1 MLHNEGYDLNDCVLA
16 AFGNPLNNR
25 LRRLQLRHSTLTD
38 HGLKALIK
46 VGTMIFHILLDSY
59 SPTLFSCQSNLRTKE
74 MTISIIAQN

>member
-38 HGLKALIK
+38 HGLKALLK
-46 VGTMIFHILLDSY
+46 VGTMIFHILLASY
-59 SPTLFSCQSNLRTKE
+59 PFSYQSNLCTKE

>member
-38 HGLKALIK
+38 HGLKALLK

-59 SPTLFSCQSNLRTKE
+59 SPLFSCQSNLFTKE

>member
-38 HGLKALIK
+38 HGLKALLK
-46 VGTMIFHILLDSY
+46 VSRMIFHV
-59 SPTLFSCQSNLRTKE
+59 
-74 MTISIIAQN
+74 